1 MNKPLFP
8 DVTVNGEVISQADI
22 AAEAQHHS
30 GPAGKP
36 GIAWRK
42 AANALVI
49 RALLLQEAARRGL
62 QPDVQERAPGKFET
76 PQEALI
82 RGLLEDAIEVPAP
95 TEDELRAAW
104 QADPS
109 RFASPPLWE
118 VSHILCACDMTNEAA
133 RETARVRAIGLIEI
147 AVNRP
152 RGFAKLAAAESDCS
166 SKSCGGALGQLG
178 PGDTVPE
185 FEAALRAMHEGEIS
199 AKPVA
204 TRHGYHIIRLDALA
218 ERRELPFAAVRD
230 KIAMAMEQA
239 GWTKAAREFTE
250 DLIDKAEITGIEV
263 RPVQPT
269 VRNTVSDD

>member
-8 DVTVNGEVISQADI
+8 DVTVNGEVITQADI
-22 AAEAQHHS
+22 AAEAQHHN

-62 QPDVQERAPGKFET
+62 QPDAQERSPGKFET
-76 PQEALI
+76 EQEALI
-82 RGLLEDAIEVPAP
+82 RGLLEVAIEVETPA
-95 TEDELRAAW
+95 EDELRAAW

-109 RFASPPLWE
+109 RFVSPPLWE
-118 VSHILCACDMTNEAA
+118 VSHILCACDMTDETAREAA
-133 RETARVRAIGLIEI
+133 RLRAAELIEI
-147 AVNRP
+147 AIGRP
-152 RGFAKLAAAESDCS
+152 RGFAELAAAESDCS
-166 SKSCGGALGQLG
+166 SKSAGGALGQLG

-185 FEAALRAMHEGEIS
+185 FEAALQRMTEGEIS
-199 AKPVA
+199 AAPVA

-218 ERRELPFAAVRD
+218 RGRALPFEAVRD

-239 GWTKAAREFTE
+239 GWAKAARVFTQS
-250 DLIDKAEITGIEV
+250 LIDAADISGIEV
-263 RPVQPT
+263 RPV
-269 VRNTVSDD
+269 

>member
-8 DVTVNGEVISQADI
+8 DVTVNDEVITQADI

-49 RALLLQEAARRGL
+49 RALLLQEAGRRGL

-76 PQEALI
+76 EQEALI
-82 RGLLEDAIEVPAP
+82 RGLLDEAIEVETP
-95 TEDELRAAW
+95 TEDELRAVW

-109 RFASPPLWE
+109 RFTSPPLWE
-118 VSHILCACDMTNEAA
+118 VSHILCACDMTDDTAREAA
-133 RETARVRAIGLIEI
+133 QARAVALIRI
-147 AVNRP
+147 AAGQP
-152 RGFAKLAAAESDCS
+152 RGFAKLAASESDCS
-166 SKSCGGALGQLG
+166 SKSSGGALGQLG

-185 FEAALRAMHEGEIS
+185 FEAALRTMREGEIS
-199 AKPVA
+199 AEPVA

-218 ERRELPFAAVRD
+218 KGRELPFTAVRD

-239 GWTKAAREFTE
+239 GWAKAARAFTE
-250 DLIDKAEITGIEV
+250 DLIAKAEIAGIEV
-263 RPVQPT
+263 RPV
-269 VRNTVSDD
+269 